1 MNSVD
6 DVDLEALFDE
16 VAAQRV
22 VELTST
28 PASTPARGPAA
39 SPLPSAAHADGAH
52 CAEREPDE
60 DMFERIGRLT
70 RNVHNALRDLGY
82 DKTFEKMVD
91 ASADT
96 RTRLSYVSDLTR
108 QAAERVL
115 GAIEAAKPIQQALG
129 SEALELHAKWE
140 RVIAGQSNVDEFREL
155 ALRTNQFL
163 SSTGERAEQTG
174 EHLLNIMMA
183 QDFHDLTGQVIK
195 RIVGRVGGISRG
207 GTTARCGRRDGRC
220 PWLERPGHSRTRR
233 QRHRKEPGPGRRP
246 ACRVGILSDGHERD
260 RRGVAA
266 RLSQRGR
273 RDAR

>member
-195 RIVGRVGGISRG
+195 RIVGLAEQLEGELVGFLVD
-207 GTTARCGRRDGRC
+207 AR
-220 PWLERPGHSRTRR
+220 P
-233 QRHRKEPGPGRRP
+233 
-246 ACRVGILSDGHERD
+246 
-260 RRGVAA
+260 
-266 RLSQRGR
+266 
-273 RDAR
+273 RDAAGATADAHGLSGPVIAELGGSDTVRNQAQVDDLLAELGF